1 MYALAAQIT
10 TADAGDIVLLADHD
24 VGLAVERTVDS
35 DGGGSGVVGG
45 G

>member
-10 TADAGDIVLLADHD
+10 TAFAGKRGILARRD
-24 VGLAVERTVDS
+24 VGLAVERTVES